1 MVVRTTNVTFRAG
14 RPALSCAATT
24 RFGTVCCSLPRGHQ
38 GHHEAAVRVKRPTG
52 CVVGYRF
59 AWLS

>member
-14 RPALSCAATT
+14 HPSLSCAATA
-24 RFGTVCCSLPRGHQ
+24 RAGTVCCSLAPGHE

-52 CVVGYRF
+52 SVVGYRF